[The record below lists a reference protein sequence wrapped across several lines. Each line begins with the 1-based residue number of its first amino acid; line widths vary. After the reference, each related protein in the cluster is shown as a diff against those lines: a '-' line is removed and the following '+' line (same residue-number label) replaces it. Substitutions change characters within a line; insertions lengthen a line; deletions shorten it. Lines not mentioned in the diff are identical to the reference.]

1 MAWDPAQR
9 AQLDKLRR
17 QGVVA
22 VRYETKGCEVSLELL
37 PDCIGPKNRY
47 VYASMGSVDTRVA
60 RNVDE
65 LLAKLPLGASTV
77 SSSLRPNESIRADFK
92 LVGAAA
98 LPAGSTITEYDLVG
112 AACKQAT
119 HVVSAVYLGGFG
131 IAHEPG
137 AATTNAFSGG
147 VQAIAREGHP
157 AICDRAEN
165 EQIPLEGCSAPIRVA
180 LIPLNGVAPPP
191 TCPEHWTFDGK
202 KCVKNAM
209 PPPVCATWGVGEARA
224 GCGSDAEPGASDASQ
239 VFDQASVERVVRI
252 KGQNTKRS
260 CWESS
265 PATVHS
271 LTVNVATSIE
281 PQGKV
286 TAAEPQLVAVDGPS
300 EVATS
305 IARCIASDVLTWEFP
320 PPGSAKSVVLP
331 FHLLRQ

>member
-9 AQLDKLRR
+9 AKLDKLRR

-37 PDCIGPKNRY
+37 PDCVGPKNRY

-77 SSSLRPNESIRADFK
+77 SSSLRANESIRADFK

-98 LPAGSTITEYDLVG
+98 LPAGSTISEYDLVG
-112 AACKQAT
+112 TACKSAT

-131 IAHEPG
+131 IAQEPG

-147 VQAIAREGHP
+147 VEAIAREGYP

-165 EQIPLEGCSAPIRVA
+165 EQIPLDGCSAPIRVA

-202 KCVKNAM
+202 KCVKNAT
-209 PPPVCATWGVGEARA
+209 PAPVCATWGGGEPQA
-224 GCGSDAEPGASDASQ
+224 GCGSDAASTEASQ
-239 VFDQASVERVVRI
+239 VFDQANVERVVRI
-252 KGQNTKRS
+252 KSQNTKRY

-265 PATVHS
+265 SNAVHS
-271 LTVNVATSIE
+271 ITVNVATSIE

-286 TAAEPQLVAVDGPS
+286 TAAEPQLVAAEGPS
-300 EVATS
+300 EVATT

-320 PPGSAKSVVLP
+320 PPGRTTSVVLP